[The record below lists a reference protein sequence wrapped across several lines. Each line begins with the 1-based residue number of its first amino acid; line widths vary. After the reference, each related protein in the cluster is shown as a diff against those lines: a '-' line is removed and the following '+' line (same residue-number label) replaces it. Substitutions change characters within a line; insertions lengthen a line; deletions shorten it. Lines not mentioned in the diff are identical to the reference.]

1 MFMPFSSLKKKKKQA
16 TKTPKT
22 AYENASCEPS
32 KTTYSARQLITDFFL
47 KGFKNE
53 WE

>member
-1 MFMPFSSLKKKKKQA
+1 MFMPFSSLKKKKNKQQRP
-16 TKTPKT
+16 PKT

-32 KTTYSARQLITDFFL
+32 KTTYSARQLITDIFL

>member
-1 MFMPFSSLKKKKKQA
+1 MAIENCKYVYALWRLKKPQQA
-16 TKTPKT
+16 

-32 KTTYSARQLITDFFL
+32 KATYSAKQLIKDFF